1 MPVYAHASE
10 LSYFTG
16 RFSYPAPDPT
26 VGGGLMAYLS
36 FAYPR
41 HSHDFGSRIT
51 ALPAAG
57 HVPGLPGWRWGHTS
71 GHTFG
76 HVSFFRERDKVLVAG
91 DAFTTVFVESG
102 LDTLTQKQEVHG
114 PPAYFSPDWDA
125 ARAPVEL
132 LARMGPEVAA
142 TGHGIPMHG
151 ENLRSQLT
159 VVARRFDAVA
169 RPKTGRYVQQPATAD
184 ASGVTSVPPPTGK
197 PGLKMAVVA
206 GLALG
211 AVALAGTGRK
221 KR

>member
-10 LSYFTG
+10 LSYFIG

-41 HSHDFGSRIT
+41 YSHDFGSRTT

-57 HVPGLPGWRWGHTS
+57 RMPGLPGWRWGRTS

-76 HVSFFRERDKVLVAG
+76 HVSFFRERDKVLMAG
-91 DAFTTVFVESG
+91 DAFTTVFAESG

-114 PPAYFSPDWDA
+114 SSAYFAPDWDA
-125 ARAPVEL
+125 ARASVEL
-132 LARMGPEVAA
+132 ASMGPEVAA

-151 ENLRSQLT
+151 ENLRSQFT
-159 VVARRFDAVA
+159 AVASRFNVVA
-169 RPKTGRYVQQPATAD
+169 RPKPAATF
-184 ASGVTSVPPPTGK
+184 SSPPRPM
-197 PGLKMAVVA
+197 PAA
-206 GLALG
+206 
-211 AVALAGTGRK
+211 
-221 KR
+221 